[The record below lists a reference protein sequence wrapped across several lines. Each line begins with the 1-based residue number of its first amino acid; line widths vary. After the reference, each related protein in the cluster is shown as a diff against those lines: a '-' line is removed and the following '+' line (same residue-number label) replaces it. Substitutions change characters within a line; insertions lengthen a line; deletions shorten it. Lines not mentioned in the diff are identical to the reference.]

1 LKIVVIGGGSSYTPE
16 LISGI
21 VEGYSSFPLSEIC
34 LVDLEAGREKLS
46 AVAGLGRRMI
56 RQAGLEEKIK
66 LTETLERSA
75 ALPGAS
81 FVISQF
87 RTGGGAARLKDE
99 LLPLPYGVVGQET
112 TGPGGFAA
120 ALRQIPVALEL
131 AADMEQLCPNAFLIN
146 FTNPSGII
154 TEALQRQ
161 SAIKSVGLCNI
172 PLTLQRTMAAFLQV
186 EHQRLALT
194 FTGLNHLS
202 WVTRVSLDGA
212 DLLEKVIAA
221 PEAAA
226 FLTHDFPEI
235 EPEQVRVLLRRLGA
249 LPSTYLLYYYFP
261 EQTLAMVRR
270 QAREGKN
277 RARRVLAIEKEL
289 FSLYRDPDLMEKPAQ
304 LSQRGG
310 AFYSEAAVSLMQAI
324 HSGAATSMVLNTRN
338 RGAIPD
344 LPAEAVI
351 ETNCLISGQEI
362 RPLSPG
368 PLPVE
373 LRGLVQQVKAYEQL
387 TVEAA
392 IKGERRAAYLALLNH
407 PLIPGAE
414 KAGALLDKIL
424 KENAPYL
431 PQFRSRCDE

>member
-1 LKIVVIGGGSSYTPE
+1 MVIGGGSSYTPE
-16 LISGI
+16 LISGMI
-21 VEGYSSFPLSEIC
+21 ESYRSFPLSQIC
-34 LVDLEAGREKLS
+34 LVDLEAGRERLS
-46 AVAGLGRRMI
+46 VVAGLGRRMI
-56 RQAGLEEKIK
+56 RRAGLEEKLK
-66 LTETLERSA
+66 LIETLERSA

-87 RTGGGAARLKDE
+87 RTGGGAARSRDE
-99 LLPLPYGVVGQET
+99 LLPLSYGVVGQET

-120 ALRQIPVALEL
+120 ALRQIPVALGL
-131 AADMEQLCPNAFLIN
+131 AAEMERLCPDAFLIN

-154 TEALQRQ
+154 TEALQGQ
-161 SAIKSVGLCNI
+161 SAIRSVGLCNI
-172 PLTLQRTMAAFLQV
+172 PLTLQRTLATFLQV
-186 EHQRLALT
+186 DHRRLALT

-202 WVTRVSLDGA
+202 WATRASLDGT
-212 DLLEKVIAA
+212 DLLERIISA
-221 PEAAA
+221 PETAA

-235 EPEQVRVLLRRLGA
+235 DPGQVALLLRRLGV

-261 EQTLAMVRR
+261 GETLAMVER
-270 QAREGKN
+270 QAREGEN
-277 RARRVLAIEKEL
+277 RARRVLAIEEEL
-289 FSLYRDPDLMEKPAQ
+289 FSLYRDPDLAEKPAQ

-310 AFYSEAAVSLMQAI
+310 AFYSEAAVSLMRALYSDAEAVQ
-324 HSGAATSMVLNTRN
+324 VLNSRN

-344 LPAEAVI
+344 LPADAVI
-351 ETNCLISGQEI
+351 ETNCLIRGGEI
-362 RPLSPG
+362 EPLSPG

-407 PLIPGAE
+407 PLIPGAA
-414 KAGALLDKIL
+414 KAQALLDRIL

-431 PQFRSRCDE
+431 PRFG